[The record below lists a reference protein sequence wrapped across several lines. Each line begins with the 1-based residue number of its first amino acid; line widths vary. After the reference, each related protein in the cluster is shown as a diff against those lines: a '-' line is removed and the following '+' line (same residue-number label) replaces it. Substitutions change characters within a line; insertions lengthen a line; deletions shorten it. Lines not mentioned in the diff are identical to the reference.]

1 MLRPSYNAYGD
12 RHTTRT
18 AVAILSPF
26 PFNLKRDMFRAKNQY
41 DKMEEKKLSGAKKT
55 IYLNRRTRACGA
67 KKECARMEEL
77 MFVDRKKIKLRL
89 LEDNHGRTYI
99 IQFFMFPE
107 RILP

>member
-18 AVAILSPF
+18 AVAILPPI

-41 DKMEEKKLSGAKKT
+41 DKMEEKKLCGAEKT

-67 KKECARMEEL
+67 KKECTGMEE
-77 MFVDRKKIKLRL
+77 
-89 LEDNHGRTYI
+89 
-99 IQFFMFPE
+99 
-107 RILP
+107 

>member
-1 MLRPSYNAYGD
+1 
-12 RHTTRT
+12 
-18 AVAILSPF
+18 
-26 PFNLKRDMFRAKNQY
+26 MFRAKNQY
-41 DKMEEKKLSGAKKT
+41 DKMEEKKLCGAEKT

-67 KKECARMEEL
+67 KKKMYRGMEEL

-107 RILP
+107 RI